1 MRLSPRLLSI
11 VAGTAT
17 VASLAP
23 LAGCMESRAAAEPAP
38 VVMAAPPSAPVRGNW
53 GAPISPVAMRPID
66 FEAPAP
72 APVPAPAQVPA
83 PGQAHVPTPGQ
94 VDVAPTEPVLLS
106 EAPETNEADPADPQD
121 ERTARRT
128 RNRQRVS
135 PPPQTLPIAPD
146 WEVAAACGR
155 G

>member
-38 VVMAAPPSAPVRGNW
+38 VVIAAPTSGPVRGNW
-53 GAPISPVAMRPID
+53 GAPISPVVMRPID
-66 FEAPAP
+66 FEAPP
-72 APVPAPAQVPA
+72 PAQVPA
-83 PGQAHVPTPGQ
+83 PAQMPEAHV
-94 VDVAPTEPVLLS
+94 DVAPAPTEPVLLS
-106 EAPETNEADPADPQD
+106 EAPETNEADPADPED

-146 WEVAAACGR
+146 WEMAAACGR